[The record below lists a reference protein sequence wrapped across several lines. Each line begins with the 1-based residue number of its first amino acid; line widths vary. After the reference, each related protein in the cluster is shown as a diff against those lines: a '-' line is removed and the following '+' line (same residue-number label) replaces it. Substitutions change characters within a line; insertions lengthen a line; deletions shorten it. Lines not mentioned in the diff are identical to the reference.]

1 MVSKVFLANAAAAA
15 ASLSAGASIVATR
28 LVIGESDAGTLAF
41 YRYII
46 GVACLAPA
54 LYLLWPRDGLA
65 LREVGKIAALG
76 ALFFG
81 LFPWAFNASLGYIP
95 AARGAI
101 GLATIPIQ
109 TLIIAVLAG
118 RETLSVGK
126 LLSVSLA
133 FAGVAVAFGPAAFEA
148 DPRYLA
154 GDALMLLGALSA
166 AIYAVFG
173 RPTLARHDPL
183 FVTALAMIF
192 GVLALLPLAAANGA
206 VDSLPGFST
215 DGWLA
220 LLFLGTVGGAL
231 QFSLFAWA
239 LRWLLPS
246 RTAIY
251 LALNPLSAMLLA
263 VLILDESLT
272 VALIAGLILA
282 LSGIFVANLPK
293 RQPARP
299 APR

>member
-1 MVSKVFLANAAAAA
+1 MPSKMFLANAAAAA

-28 LVIGESDAGTLAF
+28 LVIGESDPGTLAF

-46 GVACLAPA
+46 GVACLVPV

-65 LREVGKIAALG
+65 LREVAKIAALG

-81 LFPWAFNASLGYIP
+81 LFPWAFNASLDYIP

-118 RETLSVGK
+118 RETLSARKVI
-126 LLSVSLA
+126 SAVLA
-133 FAGVAVAFGPAAFEA
+133 FTGVAIAFGPAAFEA
-148 DPRYLA
+148 DPRYLI
-154 GDALMLLGALSA
+154 GDGLMLLGALSA
-166 AIYAVFG
+166 AIYSVFG
-173 RPTLARHDPL
+173 RPTLARHDPF

-192 GVLALLPLAAANGA
+192 GVLALLPLAAAHGA
-206 VDSLPGFST
+206 LVVPRFSD

-220 LLFLGTVGGAL
+220 LLFLGTIGGAL

-251 LALNPLSAMLLA
+251 LALNPVSAMLLA
-263 VLILDESLT
+263 VLILGESLSA
-272 VALIAGLILA
+272 ALIAGLMLVV
-282 LSGIFVANLPK
+282 SGIVVANRAPVAV
-293 RQPARP
+293 AR
-299 APR
+299 

>member
-1 MVSKVFLANAAAAA
+1 MPSPVFLANAAAAA

-28 LVIGESDAGTLAF
+28 LVIGESDPGTLAF

-46 GVACLAPA
+46 GVLCLAPV
-54 LYLLWPRDGLA
+54 LYLLWPRDGLSA
-65 LREVGKIAALG
+65 RDVGRIAALG

-81 LFPWAFNASLGYIP
+81 LFPWAFNASLDYIP

-109 TLIIAVLAG
+109 TLIIAAAAG
-118 RETLSVGK
+118 RETLSTRKVV
-126 LLSVSLA
+126 SVILA
-133 FAGVAVAFGPAAFEA
+133 FAGVAIAFGPSAFDA
-148 DPRYLA
+148 DPRYLL

-166 AIYAVFG
+166 AIYSVFG
-173 RPTLARHDPL
+173 RPTLVRHDPV
-183 FVTALAMIF
+183 FVTALTMIF
-192 GVLALLPLAAANGA
+192 GVLALLPLAVLHGSVSAMP
-206 VDSLPGFST
+206 SFSP

-239 LRWLLPS
+239 LRRLLPS

-251 LALNPLSAMLLA
+251 LALNPISAMLLA
-263 VLILDESLT
+263 VVILGESLT
-272 VALIAGLILA
+272 VGLIGGLLLVVSA
-282 LSGIFVANLPK
+282 IVVAN
-293 RQPARP
+293 RP
-299 APR
+299 APAAAS